1 MDLANMEGGIVIGTG
16 DLSELALGWCTYNGD
31 HMSMYGVNASIP
43 KTSVQMIVTHLAGQ
57 PDVSPEL
64 RKVLLDIVA
73 TPVSPELTSASP
85 EEGRITQRTEELIG
99 PYEVHDFFIF
109 HMIYSAYSPAKILY
123 LAQNAFGDDYTKE
136 QLKEWMKIFVKRFIS
151 QQFKRNC
158 SPDGP
163 KVGAVSLSP
172 RGCWRMPSDASADMW
187 LNEIDKF

>member
-1 MDLANMEGGIVIGTG
+1 
-16 DLSELALGWCTYNGD
+16 
-31 HMSMYGVNASIP
+31 
-43 KTSVQMIVTHLAGQ
+43 
-57 PDVSPEL
+57 
-64 RKVLLDIVA
+64 
-73 TPVSPELTSASP
+73 
-85 EEGRITQRTEELIG
+85 
-99 PYEVHDFFIF
+99 
-109 HMIYSAYSPAKILY
+109 MIYSAYSPAKILY